1 MKRLLLL
8 LTSIAFLTI
17 ISPSLQAQP
26 NFNLVGFATENGGTT
41 GGQSGS
47 TVTATS
53 YAELKT
59 YAESSTPYTIM
70 VQGTISNGANGG
82 RISIKSNKT
91 IIGIGDNA
99 FLNGIGLEIANHNNV
114 IIQNLKISLI
124 GVTTR
129 VDIPGVY
136 SSTGDNGQPQILVNG
151 GDCVSISGT
160 STNIWID
167 HCEIFSED
175 PSIQTNKD
183 LYDGLIDIKGTTG
196 FITIS
201 WCYLHDH
208 HKGGL
213 VGASDTD
220 LWADR
225 KVTLHHN
232 YYNKVLLRVP
242 MYRGATGH
250 FFNNYIVGA
259 TDATEIRANTCVR
272 VEKNYYEALHYAI
285 YTPSDSPG
293 NTERIDNIIVSQAS
307 RPFPN
312 DCVADIPYEYAS
324 VLTTNTADVKTLV
337 PQWTGVGKMGDD
349 CNGDYLGSAYIDDC
363 DTCVEGNTGLTACV
377 IDCNGVEN
385 GTASIDGCGVCSG
398 GNTGTAPCDD
408 TCSWVEYQAE
418 DGTISSGTID
428 SNHAGFTGTG
438 FVNTTNAIG
447 EWCEYIINVP
457 AAGNYNLRF
466 RYGNGGTVDR
476 SQSVSVNGNTQINN
490 LGFPN
495 TGAWTTWLDAN
506 FTLNLNQGNNTIRFT
521 SLTDSGAANLDRLD
535 ICAGE
540 KLSVAQTIPESNF
553 SLYPNPTSSLVI
565 IELKEIIAENARIQL
580 YDSTGR
586 LIVNQLLKNSK
597 QSIDMQ
603 GLSSGVYLIK
613 VSNFNRHIIK
623 RINKL

>member
-8 LTSIAFLTI
+8 LASICLLCFASTSLH
-17 ISPSLQAQP
+17 AQP
-26 NFNLVGFATENGGTT
+26 NFDLVGFATENGGTT
-41 GGQSGS
+41 GGQSGT

-53 YAELKT
+53 YAELKA
-59 YAESSTPYTIM
+59 YAESTTPYIIM

-82 RISIKSNKT
+82 KIDIQSNKS
-91 IIGIGDNA
+91 IIGVGNNA
-99 FLNGIGLEIANHNNV
+99 FLNGIGLEIKNHNNV
-114 IIQNLKISLI
+114 IIQNLRITLI

-129 VDIPGVY
+129 IDTPGVY

-175 PSIQTNKD
+175 PSVQTNKD

-201 WCYLHDH
+201 WCYIHDH

-242 MYRGATGH
+242 MYRGSTGH

-272 VEKNYYEALHYAI
+272 VEKNYYETLHYSI
-285 YTPSDSPG
+285 YTPSESPG
-293 NTERIDNIIVSQAS
+293 STERIDNIIISQAS

-312 DCVADIPYEYAS
+312 DCVADIPYSYAS
-324 VLTTNTADVKTLV
+324 VLTSNTADVKTLV
-337 PQWTGVGKMGDD
+337 PQWSGVGKMGND
-349 CNGDYLGSAYIDDC
+349 CNGDYLGSAYMDDC
-363 DTCVEGNTGLTACV
+363 DTCVGGNTGLTACV
-377 IDCNGVEN
+377 MDCNGKEN
-385 GTASIDGCGVCSG
+385 GTATVDGCGVCSG
-398 GNTGTAPCDD
+398 GDTGVTPCDD
-408 TCSWVEYQAE
+408 SCSWAEYQAE
-418 DGTISSGTID
+418 DGIISSGTID
-428 SNHAGFTGTG
+428 SNHVGYTGTG
-438 FVNTTNAIG
+438 FVNTANAIG
-447 EWCEYIINVP
+447 EWCEYVINVTT
-457 AAGNYNLRF
+457 AGTYNLRF
-466 RYGNGGTVDR
+466 RYGNGGIVDR
-476 SQSVSVNGNTQINN
+476 SQSVAVNGSTQINN

-495 TGAWTTWLDAN
+495 TGAWTTWLNTN
-506 FTLNLNQGNNTIRFT
+506 FTLNLSQGNNTIRFT

-535 ICAGE
+535 ICSGE
-540 KLSVAQTIPESNF
+540 ALSVIQASSESNF
-553 SLYPNPTSSLVI
+553 SLYPNPTHTQVTL
-565 IELKEIIAENARIQL
+565 ELKEDIAKNAFIQL

-586 LIVNQLLKNSK
+586 LIINQPLKDSK
-597 QSIDMQ
+597 QSLNLQ

-613 VSNFNRHIIK
+613 VSNFNKHIVKRIIK
-623 RINKL
+623 L